1 MILFIAVIVLI
12 AYPPLCYMLLG
23 LLHSKEHRIIVY
35 YFILFVFLN
44 HWFFYYEFS
53 FDFEWQHI
61 SDVCLIGFPIHC
73 FKERVY
79 CCWQMRY
86 AFIAVMYDLKMSFGS
101 VMQFAIAAF
110 ATSYSIFKIC
120 SFQSGFF
127 TADVTLSKFNTRHM
141 FFSLFIILFFLLYE
155 L

>member
-23 LLHSKEHRIIVY
+23 LLHSEEHRLIVY

-44 HWFFYYEFS
+44 YWFFYHEFS
-53 FDFEWQHI
+53 FYFEWQHI
-61 SDVCLIGFPIHC
+61 SDVCPICFSIHC

-79 CCWQMRY
+79 YCWQMRY

-110 ATSYSIFKIC
+110 ATSYSIFEI
-120 SFQSGFF
+120 SSLQSCFF
-127 TADVTLSKFNTRHM
+127 TADVTFSKFNTRHM
-141 FFSLFIILFFLLYE
+141 FFYFIYYFIFSPI
-155 L
+155 